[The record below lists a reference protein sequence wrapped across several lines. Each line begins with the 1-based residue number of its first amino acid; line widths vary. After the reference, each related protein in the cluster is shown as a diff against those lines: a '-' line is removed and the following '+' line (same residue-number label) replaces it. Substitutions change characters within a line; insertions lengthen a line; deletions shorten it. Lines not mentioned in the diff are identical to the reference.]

1 MRRYILD
8 DAVWLVESALQGKA
22 RVKRLP
28 SADHP
33 DDMPV
38 RLEAQHGLG
47 LDFLLRPWDGRGE
60 GRAVRSA
67 RRSGLPTVWVIRRG
81 SLELQR
87 RLRQEGISFVD
98 LRGMVH
104 LNLPGLIVDRS
115 DLKPLSPSPRAG
127 KRLIDPFADQSSLA
141 LRVLLTNPTSRV
153 WGVRE
158 LAVAA
163 GISPSTCSR
172 AVRVLS
178 ADSLVEFEREGRS
191 SRIQV
196 RDPAALFNRWTQVYS
211 WDRNALYGFDA
222 PIGDAYKF
230 LPRLKR
236 AIGKRRWALSL
247 QAGAALTAPHAA
259 WKRIHLYL
267 AEGEVLEVRRLARD
281 AGWRGAEEGNLVVMM
296 PFYRRSVWWGL
307 QRHRGYP
314 VVSTLQLALD
324 LWHYP
329 LRGREQAEHLL
340 ESQLEPLWESDREAR
355 APGDPVRSL
364 LRELKEGLA
373 RIYGPRMKG
382 LYAYGSYARGE
393 EDPESDLD
401 VVVVLNEV
409 DHYASEIDQTS
420 ELISRLSLDYGVSIS
435 RVFVTESEWANGDS
449 AFLLNAREEAV
460 PA

>member
-1 MRRYILD
+1 MKRHILNN
-8 DAVWLVESALQGKA
+8 AVWLVESALQGKA
-22 RVKRLP
+22 SVKQLA
-28 SADHP
+28 SIDP
-33 DDMPV
+33 DGMPV
-38 RLEAQHGLG
+38 RLEAQQGLR
-47 LDFLLRPWDGRGE
+47 LDILLRPWDGRAE
-60 GRAVRSA
+60 ERAVRSG
-67 RRSGLPTVWVIRRG
+67 RRSGLPTVWVIRGG

-98 LRGMVH
+98 LKGTVH

-115 DLKPLSPSPRAG
+115 GLKPVSPSPRAG
-127 KRLIDPFADQSSLA
+127 KSLIDPFADQSSLA

-158 LAVAA
+158 LAEAA

-172 AVRVLS
+172 AVRALS
-178 ADSLVEFEREGRS
+178 ADSLLEFERVGRS

-196 RDPAALFNRWTQVYS
+196 RDPAVLFNRWTQVYG

-222 PIGDAYKF
+222 PIGDPYKF

-247 QAGAALTAPHAA
+247 QAGAALVAPHAS
-259 WKRIHLYL
+259 WDRIHLYL
-267 AEGEVLEVRRLARD
+267 DKDDALDLHRLARS
-281 AGWRGAEEGNLVVMM
+281 AGWRAAEEGALVVMF
-296 PFYRRSVWWGL
+296 PLYKNSVWWGVE
-307 QRHRGYP
+307 RHRGNP
-314 VVSTLQLALD
+314 VVSVLQLALD

-340 ESQLEPLWESDREAR
+340 KSQLEPLWESEREAG

-382 LYAYGSYARGE
+382 LYAHGSYARGE
-393 EDPESDLD
+393 EGPESDLD

>member
-1 MRRYILD
+1 MRRHILD

-28 SADHP
+28 SADP
-33 DDMPV
+33 SDDMPV
-38 RLEAQHGLG
+38 RLEVQQGLRI
-47 LDFLLRPWDGRGE
+47 DFLLRPWDGKGE
-60 GRAVRSA
+60 ERAGRSS
-67 RRSGLPTVWVIRRG
+67 RRSGLPTAWVIHRG

-87 RLRQEGISFVD
+87 SLRQEGISFVD
-98 LRGMVH
+98 LKGTVH

-115 DLKPLSPSPRAG
+115 GLKPVSPSPRAG

-158 LAVAA
+158 LAEAA
-163 GISPSTCSR
+163 GINPSTCSR

-178 ADSLVEFEREGRS
+178 ADSLLEFERVGRS

-196 RDPAALFNRWTQVYS
+196 RDPAALFNRWAQVYG

-222 PIGDAYKF
+222 PIGDPYKF

-259 WKRIHLYL
+259 WRRIHLYL
-267 AEGEVLEVRRLARD
+267 AENEGHEVRRLARD
-281 AGWRGAEEGNLVVMM
+281 AGWRGAEEGNLVVML

-307 QRHRGYP
+307 ERHRGYP
-314 VVSTLQLALD
+314 VANTLQLALD

-340 ESQLEPLWESDREAR
+340 ETR
-355 APGDPVRSL
+355 
-364 LRELKEGLA
+364 LA
-373 RIYGPRMKG
+373 RVWHG
-382 LYAYGSYARGE
+382 
-393 EDPESDLD
+393 
-401 VVVVLNEV
+401 
-409 DHYASEIDQTS
+409 
-420 ELISRLSLDYGVSIS
+420 
-435 RVFVTESEWANGDS
+435 
-449 AFLLNAREEAV
+449 
-460 PA
+460 